1 MAMQRGTRW
10 QGSAMVNGERKRLS
24 FKSLQEAERFEADPY
39 SYLKVTEDTNEI
51 GTIFPQWARHI
62 WGKTRNEKNA
72 LRITDELVKRLGRR
86 RTLRQIDRATV
97 RELTA
102 ELRQEGNADGTI
114 NTKIGKLSRLLDY
127 AIEEGMLTDR
137 PKIKLLAMPEGRVR
151 SLSPDEE
158 KRLFAGLQEK
168 NRYLAQFLLYT
179 GCRYG
184 EAINLKWDD
193 VGSDTVTFWKT
204 KTDRP
209 RTVPLTKQAAE
220 AIAYARAQEWKKPF
234 GVFVYATFRNQWNT
248 ARKRAG
254 LAHDKQVIPHILR
267 HTCATRLAQGGMDPM
282 RMMMWLGHSNM
293 KTTMRYTH
301 MNVNDLRKGA
311 SVLETVG

>member
-1 MAMQRGTRW
+1 MQRGTRW
-10 QGSAMVNGERKRLS
+10 QGSAMVNGERKRLA

-204 KTDRP
+204 KTDKP

-220 AIAYARAQEWKKPF
+220 SLAYARAQGWKKPF